1 MISNICIYTYK
12 YTVTCLFAIT
22 RNAEAKL
29 FPSQFF
35 QAAVPRNV
43 LRGLGFLQIHISVTP
58 RKALSSIILYG
69 WVSYDVIILESGIAV
84 TQFIHVAWPFTSM
97 IIWAVLSVE
106 QRSNSYQFPYKMT
119 SKASQQGKWLAKK
132 TVNLLWSPPSSRWR
146 WKGAGLELHQTVAEE
161 QWCLTP

>member
-12 YTVTCLFAIT
+12 YTVTCLFVIT

-35 QAAVPRNV
+35 QAVPRNV

-58 RKALSSIILYG
+58 RKALSSIILLNVYG

-84 TQFIHVAWPFTSM
+84 TH
-97 IIWAVLSVE
+97 
-106 QRSNSYQFPYKMT
+106 SYM
-119 SKASQQGKWLAKK
+119 
-132 TVNLLWSPPSSRWR
+132 
-146 WKGAGLELHQTVAEE
+146 
-161 QWCLTP
+161 